1 MQAHGEKEDSLRL
14 LEQEIAALKAE
25 RVAIREEVALQGAA
39 ITMSKDKLTSRE
51 KLLECISLDL
61 DSSMVLSA
69 QAAAQYKEVTNFT
82 LDV

>member
-69 QAAAQYKEVTNFT
+69 QAAAQYKAVTNFT

>member
-69 QAAAQYKEVTNFT
+69 QAEAQYKEVTNFT

>member
-14 LEQEIAALKAE
+14 LEQEIAVLKAE

>member
-39 ITMSKDKLTSRE
+39 ITMNKDKLTSRE

>member
-14 LEQEIAALKAE
+14 LEQEIAVLKAE

-69 QAAAQYKEVTNFT
+69 QAEAQYKEVTNFT